1 MALQPEFVTFTGID
15 DRTDL
20 AAADELARQ
29 YPIEWGVLFT
39 QSNRDA
45 RFPCAQAVDE
55 ILEIKGAKA
64 AHLCGAV
71 STDFQGGKVPGGI
84 PLSRFNRIQV
94 NGHRINHA
102 MFPSWRARLQADFI
116 VQTRDERF
124 APEDL
129 CLELYDRSG
138 GEGRLPAEVP
148 ALPGD
153 GALVGFAGGIGPD
166 TVDHYLS
173 LIHGQ
178 GRFWLDMEGRIR
190 TEGWFDLEKVRQ
202 VCGRLFG

>member
-1 MALQPEFVTFTGID
+1 M
-15 DRTDL
+15 
-20 AAADELARQ
+20 
-29 YPIEWGVLFT
+29 LFT

-45 RFPCAQAVDE
+45 RFPCVQAIEE
-55 ILEIKGAKA
+55 IGDIQRAKT

-71 STDFQGGKVPGGI
+71 STAFQDGEVPGGV

-94 NGHRINHA
+94 NGHRVNHV
-102 MFPSWRARLQADFI
+102 MFLIWRARLQADLI
-116 VQTRDERF
+116 LQTREERF
-124 APEDL
+124 APEGQ

-138 GEGRLPAEVP
+138 GEGRLPSEVP
-148 ALPGD
+148 ALPDD
-153 GALVGFAGGIGPD
+153 GPLVGFAGGIGPD

-173 LIHGQ
+173 LIHGE
-178 GRFWLDMEGRIR
+178 GRFWLDMEVRIR